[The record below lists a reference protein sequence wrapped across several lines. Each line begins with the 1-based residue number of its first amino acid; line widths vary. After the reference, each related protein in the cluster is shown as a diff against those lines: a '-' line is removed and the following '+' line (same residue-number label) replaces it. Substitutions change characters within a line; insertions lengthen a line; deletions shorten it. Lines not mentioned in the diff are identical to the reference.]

1 MRRFSWVQVNT
12 ILLGILIFMS
22 VLNAILVTQ
31 QNNNSDVLKVVCL
44 ELDDEL
50 QIIRQKPPQ
59 YQ

>member
-1 MRRFSWVQVNT
+1 
-12 ILLGILIFMS
+12 MS